1 MTKIIE
7 LVDLVIRRIV
17 VNYESNSVT
26 VLYDLVDNNGKVWQ
40 TGEATFWVTMPEGGA
55 SNPNWFVLPPTY
67 IPTLLGLKHDA
78 DTALT
83 AAFLV

>member
-40 TGEATFWVTMPEGGA
+40 TGEATFWVTMPEGGE
-55 SNPNWFVLPPTY
+55 SNPNWFVLPATY
-67 IPTLLGLKHDA
+67 IPTLLGLKTDA
-78 DTALT
+78 DNALT